1 MKLLL
6 ASIWLWLLGGLVVG
20 VGSRF
25 WPRIAAM
32 GGPVQIAGGL
42 LAMVA
47 GAAGLCGARQD
58 LVCGLPVVYG
68 QVHLGLD
75 ALSGWFLIAIGL
87 LAAVTGAYGT
97 GYWNAG
103 TEPGRHGT
111 GWWLSNWLAAGMALA
126 VVAADAVLFLL
137 AWELMTLASYFL
149 VTYQDED
156 KTNLRAGWIY
166 LVAAHL
172 GTAFVTVLFMWLGSR
187 TGTLDFVEWAAH
199 PVAGVGSGAL
209 FVLALLGFGTKA
221 GFVPLHV
228 WLPEAHPAAPS
239 HISAL
244 MSGVM
249 IKTGIYG
256 VVRALT
262 FFDAWP
268 VWWGWVLLV
277 IGVCSG
283 LGGVIFALAQHDL
296 KRLLAYHSVENIGI
310 IALGMGLGL
319 LGVAWDRPAI
329 AVTGWAG
336 ALLHVLNHAVFKSL
350 LFMNAGVVAH
360 VTGTRDVEHMG
371 GLLKR
376 MPWTGAAFLIGAVAI
391 SGLPPLNGFVSEFLI
406 YVGAFGAFGGG
417 VALIAAAVLVIGT
430 LGLIGGLAATC
441 FAKAFG
447 TVFLGEPRTRH
458 AADAHEAGPL
468 MLWPMWLLAL
478 ACFGIAL
485 GAPLLWP
492 ALSPVLNLV
501 CNGSNA
507 GGSGLEPVLARYG
520 SLLRVLA
527 LVLCGAS
534 AGVGLLWLIARRLPS
549 RRLVRRE
556 VTWDCGYARPTA
568 RMQYTASSFVQPLTA
583 LFGAL
588 LRMRCHYTPP
598 RGYFPSGASFST
610 ETPDVTQRWLYAP
623 AFVRMAEAFSRLRR
637 LQHGNV
643 HLYVLYVALTLV
655 VLLIWLV
662 R

>member
-1 MKLLL
+1 MKLLT
-6 ASIWLWLLGGLVVG
+6 ASIVLWGLGGLLVG
-20 VGSRF
+20 VGGRL
-25 WPRIAAM
+25 WPRIARLGGAVQVSGGVLAM
-32 GGPVQIAGGL
+32 LAGCSGL
-42 LAMVA
+42 L
-47 GAAGLCGARQD
+47 GPRQD
-58 LVCGLPVVYG
+58 LVCRLPLAYG
-68 QVHLGLD
+68 QLHLGLD
-75 ALSGWFLIAIGL
+75 ALSGWFMLAIGF
-87 LAAVTGAYGT
+87 LAALTGVYGT
-97 GYWNAG
+97 GYWNNE
-103 TEPGRHGT
+103 TDPGRHGT
-111 GWWLSNWLAAGMALA
+111 GWWFSNWLAAGMALA
-126 VVAADAVLFLL
+126 VVAADAVLFLM

-156 KTNLRAGWIY
+156 RANLRAGWIY

-172 GTAFVTVLFMWLGSR
+172 GTAFVTVLFLCLGAR

-199 PVAGVGSGAL
+199 PAPGIGSGAL
-209 FVLALLGFGTKA
+209 FVLALIGFGTKA

-256 VVRALT
+256 LVRAMT

-268 VWWGWVLLV
+268 AWWGWVLLV
-277 IGVCSG
+277 VGVCSG

-310 IALGMGLGL
+310 IAIGMGLGL
-319 LGVAWDRPAI
+319 LGSVWNQPVI
-329 AVTGWAG
+329 AVAGWGG

-350 LFMNAGVVAH
+350 LFMNAGVVAQ
-360 VTGTRDVEHMG
+360 VTGTRDVDHLG

-406 YVGAFGAFGGG
+406 YLGAFGAMVGW
-417 VALIAAAVLVIGT
+417 AASLPAAVLAIGA

-447 TVFLGEPRTRH
+447 MVFLGEPRSGH
-458 AADAHEAGPL
+458 ATAAREAEPL
-468 MLWPMWLLAL
+468 MLWPMWVLAL

-485 GAPLLWP
+485 GAPLLWRV
-492 ALSPVLNLV
+492 LGPVLNLV
-501 CNGSNA
+501 CCGPGPDA
-507 GGSGLEPVLARYG
+507 TRLAPVLARFG
-520 SLLRVLA
+520 SVLEVLA
-527 LVLCGAS
+527 LVIC
-534 AGVGLLWLIARRLPS
+534 GVGVGIGLVWLVVRRLPTS
-549 RRLVRRE
+549 RLIRQD

-588 LRMRCHYTPP
+588 LGVRCDYNPP
-598 RGYFPSGASFST
+598 RGYFPASASFST
-610 ETPDVTQRWLYAP
+610 ETPDVTQRWLYRP
-623 AFVRMAEAFSRLRR
+623 AFMRMAEGFSRLRR
-637 LQHGNV
+637 MQHGNV